1 MKRGVLMIV
10 SGPSGSGK
18 GTIVK
23 QLENDDNIKVSVSA
37 TTRKPR
43 AGEEHG
49 VHYYFMEKDEF
60 LSCVDDGEML
70 EYNEYCE
77 NYYGTPLMGVEPFLK
92 EGKDV
97 ILEIDVNGAKQVS
110 KIMKCVKLFILPP
123 SMQLLK
129 KRLCLRGTETEEA
142 LNIRLNQAHFEM
154 EQAYNYDYLVVN
166 DNIDDAVNKVKSI
179 LIAQRHRVFNMKD
192 KLDELLK

>member
-49 VHYYFMEKDEF
+49 VHYYFMEKYEF
-60 LSCVDDGEML
+60 LNRVDDGEML
-70 EYNEYCE
+70 EYNEYCG
-77 NYYGTPLMGVEPFLK
+77 NHYGTPLMGVEPFLK

-97 ILEIDVNGAKQVS
+97 ILEIDVNGARQIS

-123 SMQLLK
+123 NVKVLK
-129 KRLCLRGTETEEA
+129 ERLCLRGTETEEV
-142 LNIRLNQAHFEM
+142 LNIRLNQAHVEM

-179 LIAQRHRVFNMKD
+179 LIAERHRAFNMKD

>member
-43 AGEEHG
+43 VGEEHG
-49 VHYYFMEKDEF
+49 VHYYFMEKYEF
-60 LSCVDDGEML
+60 LSRVDDGKML

-97 ILEIDVNGAKQVS
+97 ILEIDVNGARQIS
-110 KIMKCVKLFILPP
+110 KIMK
-123 SMQLLK
+123 
-129 KRLCLRGTETEEA
+129 
-142 LNIRLNQAHFEM
+142 
-154 EQAYNYDYLVVN
+154 
-166 DNIDDAVNKVKSI
+166 
-179 LIAQRHRVFNMKD
+179 
-192 KLDELLK
+192 